1 MGCCGESPLR
11 TIRSTTEGDIGMDF
25 SDLKRQAA
33 MAVVGVMSFA
43 LAPAA
48 HALQQVTST
57 LSEPMNLQASVSAFN
72 CSNSPGPWINFEG
85 AVTLA
90 GLNVQLVFRNNINK
104 DVHTLVEDVETV
116 AAVTAGTTIRIPKQ
130 PSHPFAG
137 GTGTGVGG
145 NPWISIQLV
154 DTNGRPLSG
163 EVLLGRCVQG
173 AFSPSVD
180 FSASVIGQA
189 IIETL
194 DCTNNPGPHINVSG
208 SMSVSPGVNAR
219 FIFRNQRTG
228 GAPHEAIAMAEVTLL
243 SNGFAFSFPKQPVLG
258 GVGGNPWISV
268 RFANPDPIGPETL
281 LGRCVQLMPGN

>member
-1 MGCCGESPLR
+1 
-11 TIRSTTEGDIGMDF
+11 MDF

-33 MAVVGVMSFA
+33 MAVVGAMSFA

-57 LSEPMNLQASVSAFN
+57 VSEPMNLQASVSAFN
-72 CSNSPGPWINFEG
+72 CSNAPGPWINFEG

-116 AAVTAGTTIRIPKQ
+116 VGVTAGTTIRIPKQ

-145 NPWISIQLV
+145 NPWISIQIV
-154 DTNGRPLSG
+154 DTNGHPLSG

-180 FSASVIGQA
+180 FSASVVAQA

-194 DCTNNPGPHINVSG
+194 DCTNNPGPFINVSG
-208 SMSVSPGVNAR
+208 SVSVSPGVRAR
-219 FIFRNQRTG
+219 FIFRNQSTA
-228 GAPHEAIAMAEVTLL
+228 GAPHEAIAMAEVTLM
-243 SNGFAFSFPKQPVLG
+243 SNGFSLSFPKQPVQG

-268 RFANPDPIGPETL
+268 RYADSAGQQIGPETL
-281 LGRCVQLMPGN
+281 LGRCVQLLPGN

>member
-1 MGCCGESPLR
+1 MTMKFGLNG
-11 TIRSTTEGDIGMDF
+11 STN
-25 SDLKRQAA
+25 LKGLAA
-33 MAVVGVMSFA
+33 LAGAMSLA
-43 LAPAA
+43 MAPAA
-48 HALQQVTST
+48 RALQMVTT
-57 LSEPMNLQASVSAFN
+57 GFSEPMNLQATVSTFD
-72 CSNSPGPWINFEG
+72 CENSPGPWINFEG
-85 AVTLA
+85 AVTL
-90 GLNVQLVFRNNINK
+90 GGMNVQMIFRNNINK

-130 PSHPFAG
+130 PSHPFEG

-180 FSASVIGQA
+180 FSASVVAQA

-194 DCTNNPGPHINVSG
+194 DCTNNPGPFINVSG
-208 SMSVSPGVNAR
+208 SVSVSPGVRAR
-219 FIFRNQRTG
+219 FIFRNQSTA
-228 GAPHEAIAMAEVTLL
+228 GAPHEAIAMADVTLM
-243 SNGFAFSFPKQPVLG
+243 SNGFSLSFPKQPVQG

-268 RFANPDPIGPETL
+268 RFADSAGQQIGPETL
-281 LGRCVQLMPGN
+281 LGRCVQLLPGN